1 MLSAFTRKSCF
12 FIIFIFYLFN
22 NFSVTLLSQESQNQ
36 RPWYKNVN
44 TKDEKSLPSF
54 DNEQKL
60 VIQEY
65 EQNKALLLG
74 KQNELKSTSERSESK
89 CIFQCELLKN
99 REKCGESY
107 RGISCDV
114 ACKRDSVNNYFAFGK
129 AWLECR
135 LQDGENPAEINTLKM
150 DLIKE
155 KYMDIEHLNE
165 LKKEV
170 KEMEKG
176 LSISE
181 IQLRSLT
188 PGSNK
193 NPYLSQDQTSM
204 HRGNKE
210 KMEAMVK
217 QLNDTTASSSTS
229 KWDIKYDPQQGDY
242 YLIKTQSPG
251 QSSTDLAGSP
261 LSVNDMKNSSANNDN
276 TKRVDASEDTQN
288 EIYNAK
294 HDDKTP
300 KAATENT
307 LRDDEVNEQYL
318 RWKLEQSKYI
328 ELWESMTSDEKKQI
342 EIWLMNE
349 RKNGTIGSIDQKCTQ
364 CKGYLGRQIMSS
376 YHAGSLA
383 SLFCVYDVWSTW
395 KLGDCT
401 KCENHCTIID
411 WRKMCSDDISV
422 LRNNVQGDQ
431 FYICDSFSQVG
442 N

>member
-1 MLSAFTRKSCF
+1 MLF
-12 FIIFIFYLFN
+12 
-22 NFSVTLLSQESQNQ
+22 
-36 RPWYKNVN
+36 
-44 TKDEKSLPSF
+44 
-54 DNEQKL
+54 
-60 VIQEY
+60 
-65 EQNKALLLG
+65 
-74 KQNELKSTSERSESK
+74 RS
-89 CIFQCELLKN
+89 
-99 REKCGESY
+99 
-107 RGISCDV
+107 
-114 ACKRDSVNNYFAFGK
+114 
-129 AWLECR
+129 
-135 LQDGENPAEINTLKM
+135 
-150 DLIKE
+150 
-155 KYMDIEHLNE
+155 
-165 LKKEV
+165 

-300 KAATENT
+300 KAAKIG
-307 LRDDEVNEQYL
+307 RASC
-318 RWKLEQSKYI
+318 R
-328 ELWESMTSDEKKQI
+328 
-342 EIWLMNE
+342 E
-349 RKNGTIGSIDQKCTQ
+349 R
-364 CKGYLGRQIMSS
+364 
-376 YHAGSLA
+376 
-383 SLFCVYDVWSTW
+383 V
-395 KLGDCT
+395 
-401 KCENHCTIID
+401 
-411 WRKMCSDDISV
+411 
-422 LRNNVQGDQ
+422 
-431 FYICDSFSQVG
+431 
-442 N
+442 